1 MQTKPNPP
9 ATIDEYIT
17 QFPEDIQRILRQV
30 RAVIHAAV
38 PQATERIAYQMP
50 TFYLGGNLIH
60 FAAFKQHIGVYPSG
74 SELGALKDEIVRY
87 RTSKGTLQ
95 FPLSEP
101 IPYELIGR
109 VALARAAELAEKK
122 KK

>member
-1 MQTKPNPP
+1 MEPKHTPP
-9 ATIDEYIT
+9 ATIDEYIA
-17 QFPEDIQRILRQV
+17 QFPQDIQQILQQV

-38 PQATERIAYQMP
+38 PEATEKISYQMP

-74 SELGALKDEIVRY
+74 SELGALKEAVAPY

-109 VALARAAELAEKK
+109 VTRARAAELAAKK
-122 KK
+122 K

>member
-1 MQTKPNPP
+1 M
-9 ATIDEYIT
+9 
-17 QFPEDIQRILRQV
+17 
-30 RAVIHAAV
+30 
-38 PQATERIAYQMP
+38 PQATGKISYAMP
-50 TFYLGGNLIH
+50 TFFLGGNLIH

-74 SELGALKDEIVRY
+74 SELGALKDEVARY

-109 VALARAAELAEKK
+109 VAQAHAADAIQPAGCRARGEILFAVTPSAGHLPDPASPINTFRA
-122 KK
+122 

>member
-1 MQTKPNPP
+1 MQTNPTPP
-9 ATIDEYIT
+9 ATIDEYIA
-17 QFPEDIQRILRQV
+17 QFPEEIQQILRQV
-30 RAVIHAAV
+30 RTVIHAAV
-38 PQATERIAYQMP
+38 PEATEKISYQMP
-50 TFYLGGNLIH
+50 TFFLGGNLIH

-74 SELGALKDEIVRY
+74 SELGALKDEVARY

-95 FPLSEP
+95 FPLGEP

-109 VALARAAELAEKK
+109 VAQARAAELAAKK

>member
-1 MQTKPNPP
+1 MENARP
-9 ATIDEYIT
+9 AYSTIDEYIAG
-17 QFPEDIQRILRQV
+17 FPAEIQEKLREI
-30 RAVIHAAV
+30 RKVIHETA
-38 PQATERIAYQMP
+38 PEATEKISYQMP

-74 SELGALKDEIVRY
+74 SELGALKDEVARY

-109 VALARAAELAEKK
+109 VALARAAELAAKK

>member
-1 MQTKPNPP
+1 M
-9 ATIDEYIT
+9 
-17 QFPEDIQRILRQV
+17 
-30 RAVIHAAV
+30 
-38 PQATERIAYQMP
+38 PQATGKISYAMP
-50 TFYLGGNLIH
+50 TFFLGGNLIH

-74 SELGALKDEIVRY
+74 SELGALKDEIARY

-109 VALARAAELAEKK
+109 VALARAAERTEKK

>member
-1 MQTKPNPP
+1 MQTNPP
-9 ATIDEYIT
+9 TTIDAYIA
-17 QFPEDIQRILRQV
+17 QFPEDIQQILQRV

-38 PQATERIAYQMP
+38 PQATEKISYAMP
-50 TFYLGGNLIH
+50 TFFLGGNLIH
-60 FAAFKQHIGVYPSG
+60 FAAFKQHIGVYPAG
-74 SELGALKDEIVRY
+74 SELGALKDEVARY

-109 VALARAAELAEKK
+109 VALARAAERTEKK